1 MTSFNSG
8 GVREKVGLAFGQ
20 WNLNIGGYSS
30 WCLMRQKLMLFESD
44 VNKPFSDP
52 IQKRC
57 PYIWFCLF
65 LLFPSRT
72 ESSFKLIL

>member
-57 PYIWFCLF
+57 
-65 LLFPSRT
+65 
-72 ESSFKLIL
+72 LISGFVCFYYFHLEQKAVLS